1 MAGVQVRH
9 HEPRLE
15 RNLEQTTQ
23 QTLVSMSDWHGPT
36 LDIHAV
42 YPSRT
47 HLSGKVRA
55 MVDFLAQAFV
65 QPGWR

>member
-1 MAGVQVRH
+1 MAK
-9 HEPRLE
+9 PA
-15 RNLEQTTQ
+15 
-23 QTLVSMSDWHGPT
+23 TLAENPSALIDARIAELADWRGPT